1 MTEGQSFRDRFRQG
15 EKLVG
20 TFIKN
25 TDGRSVEILGQC
37 GFDFVVVDAEHAPF
51 DRSSVDLALLAARAG
66 GTAGI
71 VRVAELNAAHIL
83 AALDSGAEG
92 VLVPHVASVESARAA
107 VAAARYRGGRRG
119 FSNSPRAGGYGA
131 ASMAD
136 HIAHSDATVTLIAMI
151 EDAEALDTIDEI
163 VALEGID
170 GFFVGRGDL
179 AVALGAANPNTPEI
193 SAAVQKICAA
203 AQAVGKPVCVMIGS
217 AADAK
222 AFQAMGV
229 TAFIV
234 SSDQGLMRQAANK
247 VVDDFAAL

>member
-1 MTEGQSFRDRFRQG
+1 MTKDQLFRERFRRG
-15 EKLVG
+15 DKLTG

-37 GFDFVVVDAEHAPF
+37 GFDFVVIDAEHAPF
-51 DRSSVDLALLAARAG
+51 DRASVDLALLAARAG
-66 GTAGI
+66 NTAGV

-92 VLVPHVASVESARAA
+92 VLVPHVASVEAARSA
-107 VAAARYRGGRRG
+107 VAAVRYRGGRRG

-136 HIAHSDATVTLIAMI
+136 HIARSDATVTLIALI
-151 EDAEALDTIDEI
+151 EEAEALEALAEI
-163 VALEGID
+163 VAVEGID
-170 GFFVGRGDL
+170 GYFVGRGDL

-193 SAAVQKICAA
+193 SAAVEKICVAA
-203 AQAVGKPVCVMIGS
+203 KSVGKPVCVMIGS

-222 AFQAMGV
+222 GFQAMGV

-234 SSDQGLMRQAANK
+234 SSDQGLMRQAAKK

>member
-1 MTEGQSFRDRFRQG
+1 MSNTPNFRDRFRQG

-25 TDGRSVEILGQC
+25 TDGRSVEILGLC
-37 GFDFVVVDAEHAPF
+37 GLDFVVVDAEHAPF
-51 DRSSVDLALLAARAG
+51 DRGSVDLCLLAARASA
-66 GTAGI
+66 TAGV

-92 VLVPHVASVESARAA
+92 VLVPHIASVAQARLA
-107 VAAARYRGGRRG
+107 VEAARYRGGRRG
-119 FSNSPRAGGYGA
+119 FSNSPRAGAYGGA
-131 ASMAD
+131 GMVD
-136 HIAHSDATVTLIAMI
+136 HIARSDAAVTVIAMI
-151 EDAEALDTIDEI
+151 EDAEALEQIDAI
-163 VALEGID
+163 VAVDGID

-179 AVALGAANPNTPEI
+179 AVALGAAHPNTPEI
-193 SAAVQKICAA
+193 SAAVETICAA
-203 AQAVGKPVCVMIGS
+203 ARAVNKPVCVMIGA

-222 AFQAMGV
+222 PFQAMGV

-247 VVDDFAAL
+247 VVADFAAL